1 MYLSVNG
8 KTSNLPSIWFKF
20 STLFNTSS
28 ILIPLARQ
36 VKIAGARLKTLNSP
50 NYGLKTV

>member
-1 MYLSVNG
+1 MVKPLIFLLSDLNF
-8 KTSNLPSIWFKF
+8 LLF
-20 STLFNTSS
+20 FNTSS

-50 NYGLKTV
+50 NNGLKTV